1 MIDRLVFLLEESR
14 YAWVKLIELLMI
26 ITMNYVCNDG
36 DEDEDY
42 DDHDCGDSDCYG
54 GDDLDYGS

>member
-1 MIDRLVFLLEESR
+1 M
-14 YAWVKLIELLMI
+14 KLIELLMI